1 MKNSKNFK
9 ILIIAGSDS
18 CGGAGIQADIKTA
31 TAHNTYSSTIITA
44 LTAQNT
50 KRVEKIINVEK
61 DFLIKQLDTVIKD
74 IKFDAVKIGMLSSD
88 KTIKVITNYFKK
100 NLKHIPLILDPVMVA
115 TSGDILLEKKA
126 ISSLKN
132 LSRYAYLITPNID
145 EAEIL
150 GNFKIRSLND
160 MHVVAKKIRSF
171 GCKNILIKGGHLK
184 NSGNKIFN
192 LLLDENNN
200 YHLFTNRKIKTS
212 NIHGT
217 GCSLSSAIACN
228 IANGMN
234 ILSAI
239 KKANRY
245 IYNSIKNSIQIG
257 SGSLVLQHWR

>member
-1 MKNSKNFK
+1 MKNNKNFK

-50 KRVEKIINVEK
+50 KKVEKIINVKK

-74 IKFDAVKIGMLSSD
+74 IEFDAIKVGMLSSNQ
-88 KTIKVITNYFKK
+88 IINVVIDYFKK
-100 NLKHIPLILDPVMVA
+100 DLKHIPLILDPVMVA

-132 LSRYAYLITPNID
+132 LSSYAYLITPNID

-150 GNFKIRSLND
+150 GDAKIKDLND
-160 MHVVAKKIRSF
+160 MYIVAKKIKSL

-184 NSGNKIFN
+184 NSKNKIFN
-192 LLLDENNN
+192 LLLDEKNN
-200 YHLFTNRKIKTS
+200 YHLFTNKKIKTS

-217 GCSLSSAIACN
+217 GCSLSSAISCN
-228 IANGMN
+228 IAKGMN

-257 SGSLVLQHWR
+257 SGSLVLQHWK

>member
-31 TAHNTYSSTIITA
+31 TAHNTYSSTVITA

-50 KRVEKIINVEK
+50 KKVEKIINIKK
-61 DFLIKQLDTVIKD
+61 DFLIKQLDTVIND
-74 IKFDAVKIGMLSSD
+74 IEFDAIKIGMLSSD
-88 KTIKVITNYFKK
+88 IIIKAITDYFRK

-126 ISSLKN
+126 ISSLKD
-132 LSRYAYLITPNID
+132 LSSYTYLITPNID

-150 GNFKIRSLND
+150 GNSKIRNLKD
-160 MHVVAKKIRSF
+160 MYVVAKKIKSL
-171 GCKNILIKGGHLK
+171 GCKNVLIKGGHLK
-184 NSGNKIFN
+184 NSKNKIFN
-192 LLLDENNN
+192 LLLDENND
-200 YHLFTNRKIKTS
+200 YHVFTSKKINIS

-217 GCSLSSAIACN
+217 GCSLSSAISCN
-228 IANGMN
+228 IAKGMN
-234 ILSAI
+234 ILTAI
-239 KKANRY
+239 KKANKY